1 MLAPER
7 NQFPDGLFDADR
19 ADGRRWWLAHTRP
32 RQEKALARH
41 LAARELSFYLPC
53 RAYRRRA
60 GRRVLTTQLPVFP
73 GYLFVRVAEA
83 DRPAALAATAVAR
96 LIAVADQARL
106 WADLAQVRRVLDL
119 GLPVTLVDRLPP
131 GTRVAVRTGPL
142 AGATGVVVREAS
154 RRTFVIRVD
163 LIGRGV
169 AVVVDAEMLGK
180 LGA

>member
-1 MLAPER
+1 M
-7 NQFPDGLFDADR
+7 
-19 ADGRRWWLAHTRP
+19 T
-32 RQEKALARH
+32 
-41 LAARELSFYLPC
+41 S
-53 RAYRRRA
+53 
-60 GRRVLTTQLPVFP
+60 QLPVFP

-83 DRPAALAATAVAR
+83 DRPAALAAAAVAR
-96 LIAVADQARL
+96 LIPVADQARL
-106 WADLAQVRRVLDL
+106 WADLGQVRRVLDL

-142 AGATGVVVREAS
+142 AGATGVVVREAT

-180 LGA
+180 LGG